1 VAVLET
7 HKNDWFKVDDKLSYT
22 ERDEDKQNKEKLVN
36 QVNLLSIDLE
46 KKEQLKQAVQTF
58 YDERTIN
65 NKPNLNDFS
74 LRIEA
79 DSLVVK
85 SHG

>member
-1 VAVLET
+1 VLEA

-36 QVNLLSIDLE
+36 QVNLLSIDLG